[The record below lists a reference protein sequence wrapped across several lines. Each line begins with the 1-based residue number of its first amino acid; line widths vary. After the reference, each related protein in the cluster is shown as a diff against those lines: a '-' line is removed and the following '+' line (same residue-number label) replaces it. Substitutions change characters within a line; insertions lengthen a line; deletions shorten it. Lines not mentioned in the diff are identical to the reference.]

1 MGSDFQVRLNTS
13 CVTIDLCKAGGIPH
27 EEHCLL
33 KTTILS
39 TKFMCQKIPGGG
51 RTDQLILL
59 VEPAG
64 SLGCDLQTLQ
74 KLAGWLFCK
83 IIFSYIVYMRSYLQR
98 RRRWISTGG
107 LPYSLAEKDSNS
119 SSCLM
124 PLGNVI
130 QLPPST
136 TSTIPE
142 T

>member
-1 MGSDFQVRLNTS
+1 
-13 CVTIDLCKAGGIPH
+13 
-27 EEHCLL
+27 
-33 KTTILS
+33 
-39 TKFMCQKIPGGG
+39 MCQKIPGGG

-107 LPYSLAEKDSNS
+107 LPWGTGGREGEEASV
-119 SSCLM
+119 M
-124 PLGNVI
+124 M
-130 QLPPST
+130 
-136 TSTIPE
+136 
-142 T
+142 